1 MIGKTGILALK
12 ALAVLANLPPGS
24 YAGAGDIAR
33 KLKAPKNYLGK
44 LLQSLA
50 QQGVVT
56 SQKGTGGGFQL
67 ACDPQSTNLFQILD
81 PIEHVSRWEGC
92 FLGRKACSKKSPCA
106 VHRRWEA
113 TKKSYL
119 RFLKETRIADLIK

>member
-12 ALAVLANLPPGS
+12 ALAVLANLPPGA
-24 YAGAGDIAR
+24 YAGAGVIAR
-33 KLKAPKNYLGK
+33 EIKAPQNYLGK

-56 SQKGTGGGFQL
+56 SQKGAGGGFQL
-67 ACDPQSTNLFQILD
+67 ACDPQRTNLFQILD

-92 FLGRKACSKKSPCA
+92 FLGRKACAKKSPCA

-119 RFLKETRIADLIK
+119 RFLKDTRIADLIA